1 MSFAI
6 KMNLEDKVLE
16 KLKNFSKTMPHFD
29 DGRIDYHNA
38 RKAFVITCFAKF
50 NDEILLLKR
59 SNKVWTY
66 KGKWNV
72 IAGYLDEIKPLSET
86 ALKEL
91 YEETNITKEKVKK
104 ISIAEPFEFHDEEIK
119 TTFVAH
125 PVLIELKEKPEIKLD
140 FEHTE
145 ARWVKKEEIKNY
157 DAAPNLMEGAKRVL
171 KQQLSY

>member
-1 MSFAI
+1 MEA
-6 KMNLEDKVLE
+6 EDKVLE
-16 KLKNFSKTMPHFD
+16 KLKKFSKTMPHLK

-38 RKAFVITCFAKF
+38 KKAFVVTCFARY

-59 SNKVWTY
+59 SHKVWTY

-72 IAGYLDEIKPLSET
+72 IAGYLDEIKPLRKI

-91 YEETNITKEKVKK
+91 YEETRIAKEKVKK
-104 ISIAEPFEFHDEEIK
+104 ISIAEPFDFHDKEIG
-119 TTFVAH
+119 TTFIVH
-125 PVLIELKEKPEIKLD
+125 PVLIELKEKPKIKLD

-145 ARWVKKEEIKNY
+145 SKWVKKDDFGKY

-171 KQQLSY
+171 K

>member
-1 MSFAI
+1 
-6 KMNLEDKVLE
+6 MNLEDKVLK
-16 KLKNFSKTMPHFD
+16 KLRKFSETMPHFD

-38 RKAFVITCFAKF
+38 KKAFVITCFAKF

-72 IAGYLDEIKPLSET
+72 VAGYLDEIMPLKEK

-91 YEETNITKEKVKK
+91 YEETKIIKEKVKK
-104 ISIAEPFEFHDEEIK
+104 ISIAEPFEFHDKDIGI
-119 TTFVAH
+119 TFVVH
-125 PVLIELKEKPEIKLD
+125 PALIELKEKPKIKLD

-145 ARWVKKEEIKNY
+145 ARWVNKVDLGKY
-157 DAAPNLMEGAKRVL
+157 DAVPNLMESAKRVL
-171 KQQLSY
+171 K